1 MKRSSTR
8 ILTSHT
14 GSLARP
20 ADLLEM
26 LRAKINGRAYDENAF
41 AERLRTAVADVVEQ
55 QVHNRID
62 IPSDG
67 EQGKAMFADY
77 VADRI
82 GGFEGETTAP
92 GVVRDARYGLR
103 PDPFPAYTAWQRS
116 LQPTTASLMRE
127 KRPVCV
133 GPLVWKDRGYETDIA
148 NFKAALSTVQ
158 VEDAFLPAPSP
169 GIIAM
174 RIPNEHYP
182 TEEAYL
188 FALADVLK
196 DEYKAITDAGLML
209 QIDGPDAAT
218 SWDWQYWESL
228 DEFRRAVEMRTEA
241 LNTALQ
247 GIPEDRI
254 RFHVCWGNVE
264 SPHTNDV
271 ALRDVIDIVLRVKA
285 SIYSVEAANPRHA
298 HEWQVWED
306 VRLPAGKAVMP
317 GVIDSLTTIVE
328 HPDLV
333 AQRIVQYANLVGREN
348 VIAGTD
354 CGFATGASA
363 NPRVHPEIALAK
375 LHALSDGAARAS
387 RQLWSQPSEN
397 EAL

>member
-1 MKRSSTR
+1 MNDQSRRNRR

-20 ADLLEM
+20 VDLLEM
-26 LRAKINGRAYDENAF
+26 LRARVNGRPYDERVYS
-41 AERLRTAVADVVEQ
+41 ERLRTAVADVVQQ
-55 QVHNRID
+55 QVQNGID

-82 GGFEGETTAP
+82 SGFEGETTDP

-103 PDPFPAYTAWQRS
+103 PDPFPTYTAWQRS
-116 LQPTTASLMRE
+116 LQQNSGGLVRQ

-133 GPLVWKDRGYETDIA
+133 APLVWKDRGYEADIA
-148 NFKAALSTVQ
+148 NFKAALSGVN
-158 VEDAFLPAPSP
+158 VADAFLPSPSP

-174 RIPNEHYP
+174 RIPNECYP

-188 FALADVLK
+188 FALANVLK
-196 DEYKAITDAGLML
+196 DEYRAITDAGLML

-218 SWDWQYWESL
+218 SWDWQYWENL

-241 LNTALQ
+241 LNTALE
-247 GIPEDRI
+247 GIPEDRV

-271 ALRDVIDIVLRVKA
+271 ALRDVIDIVLKVKA
-285 SIYSVEAANPRHA
+285 STYSVEAANPRHG

-306 VRLPAGKAVMP
+306 VKLPAGKALMP

-328 HPDLV
+328 HPDRV
-333 AQRIVQYANLVGREN
+333 AQRIVQYANVVGREN

-363 NPRVHPEIALAK
+363 NPRVHPEVAMAKLRALA
-375 LHALSDGAARAS
+375 DGAAVAS
-387 RQLWSQPSEN
+387 RQLWS
-397 EAL
+397 